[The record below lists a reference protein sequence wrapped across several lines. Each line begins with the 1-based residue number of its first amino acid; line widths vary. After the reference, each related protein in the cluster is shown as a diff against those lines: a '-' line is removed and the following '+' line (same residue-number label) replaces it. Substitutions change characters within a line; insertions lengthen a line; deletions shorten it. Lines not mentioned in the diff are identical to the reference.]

1 MTKQTNS
8 TEDNIVVQV
17 EDNIEEQVQK
27 PTRKR
32 AEKKT
37 ESPPEQT
44 IEETT
49 KEVEVQPEVDED
61 PRATMSTDD
70 MVAQLKNDLVF
81 SSVSQSDQEDPQNI
95 IVDSTIDVKHR
106 NDDIVDLKGNRIKIN
121 ERRNNTSII
130 MGRGL

>member
-49 KEVEVQPEVDED
+49 KEVEVQPEVDASALD
-61 PRATMSTDD
+61 R
-70 MVAQLKNDLVF
+70 LKNDLVF